1 MQVVCTFF
9 SSTAKTSA
17 VAPVFYFMVSI
28 TTMPPFNEKKKAKIY
43 SILAISLPAEK
54 EVVSHTVRAW
64 KTRRNFDLDGTRA
77 FAKR

>member
-1 MQVVCTFF
+1 MQVVCPFF

-17 VAPVFYFMVSI
+17 VAPIFYFMVSI
-28 TTMPPFNEKKKAKIY
+28 TTMLPFNERKKGKNLQY
-43 SILAISLPAEK
+43 FGNSM
-54 EVVSHTVRAW
+54 TRAW